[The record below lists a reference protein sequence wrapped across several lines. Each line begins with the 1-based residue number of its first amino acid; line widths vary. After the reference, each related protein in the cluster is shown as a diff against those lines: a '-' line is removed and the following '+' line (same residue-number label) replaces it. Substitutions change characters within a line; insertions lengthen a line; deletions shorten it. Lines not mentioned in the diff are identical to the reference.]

1 MPLSPASSASTQELK
16 PFGVKVLI
24 VEPGQFRTGFAG
36 AGLRHM
42 PLMDAYKEV
51 IGGTRDF
58 ARNMDG
64 TQPGDP
70 MKAAAAIETALESP
84 NTPLRLQLGADA
96 VDAIRNHAEALLS
109 DLGSW
114 EALARDTAFNQ
125 LV

>member
-1 MPLSPASSASTQELK
+1 MPL
-16 PFGVKVLI
+16 I
-24 VEPGQFRTGFAG
+24 
-36 AGLRHM
+36 
-42 PLMDAYKEV
+42 DAYKNV

-96 VDAIRNHAEALLS
+96 VDAVRNHAEALLS
-109 DLGSW
+109 DLATW
-114 EALARDTAFNQ
+114 EARARDTAFDQ
-125 LV
+125 TL